1 MSEARK
7 LLLQTRIIYLQG
19 HNLYGLA
26 MVDCIDALC
35 DYLLGDLTLAAEKFT
50 QVGLSEEYRK
60 LGLDDDNQ
68 AAILNILSSFKA
80 DLYYEMNQMSQVE
93 VCINGLQGRRSSGNA

>member
-35 DYLLGDLTLAAEKFT
+35 DYLLGDLTLAAEKVCT
-50 QVGLSEEYRK
+50 SRQSEEYRK
-60 LGLDDDNQ
+60 LGLDDDNK
-68 AAILNILSSFKA
+68 AAIMNILSSFKT
-80 DLYYEMNQMSQVE
+80 DLYYEMNQMAQVK
-93 VCINGLQGRRSSGNA
+93 LH